1 MSGQLATVQLGN
13 RYFSVTGALRAS
25 RGTYDPPQP
34 LIRSRHRRLSLRRR
48 HSHPAG
54 RYKLAGLEDASP
66 HDSFVNGSLA
76 ALAALLSSST
86 TAYSRCWPGW
96 PSIGCSGRSRSALT
110 PRCPSRARPEGAM
123 ARALG
128 CVSGACVKTGPFFCF
143 FVFLRVC
150 LLNKPTV
157 PKNGTHHTVAVIKT
171 TTRNFGIRKLPV
183 WLRRV
188 YEW

>member
-1 MSGQLATVQLGN
+1 MDA
-13 RYFSVTGALRAS
+13 RIARH
-25 RGTYDPPQP
+25 
-34 LIRSRHRRLSLRRR
+34 IRSRHRRLSLRRR

-86 TAYSRCWPGW
+86 TVYSRCWPGW

-128 CVSGACVKTGPFFCF
+128 CVSGA
-143 FVFLRVC
+143 RVN
-150 LLNKPTV
+150 NKPV
-157 PKNGTHHTVAVIKT
+157 
-171 TTRNFGIRKLPV
+171 NFNNNSKH
-183 WLRRV
+183 
-188 YEW
+188 